1 MDNSAML
8 GYSTLLVANRGEIA
22 CRIIR
27 SAKELGLRTVA
38 VFSEVDRGAPHVA
51 LADVAICIGPESP
64 RESYLDGARILAA
77 ARESGAEAIHPGYGF
92 LSENAEFASEVEAAG
107 LLFVG
112 PTPEQLSVFGAK
124 DTARRAAAR
133 AGLPMVRGTEV
144 LPDVDSAVVAAE
156 ELGFPIILKATGGG
170 GGIGMQVCRTVDE
183 VRSAFVSIQRVAS
196 QSFGSGSVFAERFIE
211 NARHIEVQVF
221 GDGNGFV
228 VSLGDRDCSLQRRNQ
243 KVVEEAPAFDLP
255 DDLRVMLHAT
265 SRELCASIGYRSA
278 GTVEF
283 VYDSIRREASFLEV
297 NTRLQVEHPVTES
310 ITGVDLV
317 EWMLRLAGGQTGF
330 LDDFRSTAVVPTS
343 GFAVEAR
350 VYAEDPTRGYQPSSG
365 VISHAVLP
373 HETARVD
380 AWIETGTEVPSSY
393 DPMLAKIITSGR
405 SRAEAWGGLAAA
417 LGSTRIDGIETNLG
431 FLRAI
436 ATDDVVAAGRHS
448 TSTLSTIVDAEPR
461 VSVQRAGLMTTVQ
474 DWPGRVGYWQVGVP
488 PSGPMDDLS
497 FRLGNVALGNP
508 EGAAGLECTVSG
520 PQLLFSAE
528 TVVCVTGAEAP
539 VTVDGAAAAMWE
551 PLVVPAGGVLDVG
564 SVTGAGLRSYILFA
578 GGLDVPLYLGSAST
592 FTLGQF
598 GGHAGRALAS
608 TDVLRVV
615 DRPLSAA
622 AADVAPTDAA
632 PVDPGVR
639 PTLVHHWELA
649 VTEGPHAAP
658 DFFTRADMDEIL
670 SADYEVH
677 FNSARTGVR
686 LVGP

>member
-1 MDNSAML
+1 
-8 GYSTLLVANRGEIA
+8 
-22 CRIIR
+22 
-27 SAKELGLRTVA
+27 
-38 VFSEVDRGAPHVA
+38 
-51 LADVAICIGPESP
+51 
-64 RESYLDGARILAA
+64 
-77 ARESGAEAIHPGYGF
+77 
-92 LSENAEFASEVEAAG
+92 
-107 LLFVG
+107 
-112 PTPEQLSVFGAK
+112 
-124 DTARRAAAR
+124 
-133 AGLPMVRGTEV
+133 
-144 LPDVDSAVVAAE
+144 
-156 ELGFPIILKATGGG
+156 
-170 GGIGMQVCRTVDE
+170 
-183 VRSAFVSIQRVAS
+183 
-196 QSFGSGSVFAERFIE
+196 
-211 NARHIEVQVF
+211 
-221 GDGNGFV
+221 
-228 VSLGDRDCSLQRRNQ
+228 
-243 KVVEEAPAFDLP
+243 
-255 DDLRVMLHAT
+255 
-265 SRELCASIGYRSA
+265 
-278 GTVEF
+278 
-283 VYDSIRREASFLEV
+283 
-297 NTRLQVEHPVTES
+297 
-310 ITGVDLV
+310 
-317 EWMLRLAGGQTGF
+317 
-330 LDDFRSTAVVPTS
+330 
-343 GFAVEAR
+343 
-350 VYAEDPTRGYQPSSG
+350 
-365 VISHAVLP
+365 
-373 HETARVD
+373 VD

-615 DRPLSAA
+615 DRPLSVAA
-622 AADVAPTDAA
+622 APTDVAPTDATPAGAA
-632 PVDPGVR
+632 PVDPSVR

-658 DFFTRADMDEIL
+658 DFFTRADIDEIL

-686 LVGP
+686 LVGPKPSWARADGGEAGLHPSNIHDNAYAIGAVDFTGDTPILLGPDGPSLGGFVCPVTVISADRWKLGQLAPGDTVRFVPIPAATAPSLALLDARRAAGDPTVARRGRDGDDGVILRVDGDPSATYRRSGDDNILVEYGDIVLDLGLRARVHALYLLLQDAAIDGVLDLTPGIR